1 VCRLRKALYGLKKDP
16 RAWYTQIDE
25 WFLVKGVN
33 KPIVDAN
40 IYFLCDGDNIIVIV
54 LYVYDLILT
63 SNDDGLILW
72 LKNELCKEF
81 ELKEL
86 GPLHYRLVFE
96 AWKDK
101 NQLILTQDKYAMEI
115 LKRFKKEN
123 YNPIFTPRDSCTK
136 S

>member
-1 VCRLRKALYGLKKDP
+1 LYGLKKDP

-101 NQLILTQDKYAMEI
+101 NQLILTQDKYSMEI
-115 LKRFKKEN
+115 LK
-123 YNPIFTPRDSCTK
+123 
-136 S
+136 